1 MIFTYFKPLSLNQTR
16 YNKMKCSNYLKMP
29 VLSFHLSKIGEAF
42 DDPRTKRQLEMI
54 ASAPVA
60 KHVFNVTD
68 FDALDSIREQLEEN
82 IAIEGM
88 FTDKSKK

>member
-1 MIFTYFKPLSLNQTR
+1 
-16 YNKMKCSNYLKMP
+16 MKCSNGQKMP
-29 VLSFHLSKIGEAF
+29 VLPFHLSKIGEAF
-42 DDPRTKRQLEMI
+42 EDLRTKQQLEMI
-54 ASAPVA
+54 ASAPAA

-88 FTDKSKK
+88 FTDESKQ